1 MLNASVG
8 VQRVLA
14 RLRPVQSHRSSVAD
28 TLRRHRL
35 SAMVMIRQGTS
46 QLVRLPAATVSV
58 LRPEAPTRRHAQD
71 PIARH
76 TTTTSRRSGLAPRSV
91 PAHASSKTASRSVAA
106 NKEQVHKPA
115 LAARSARACNA
126 PIAGQGPLVRRS
138 LISRIGA
145 ERAVPAA
152 AIAIVLLA
160 TAISSAPSLGNS
172 GPVGGPTGDGPDA
185 RLAVG
190 GVGAAGQ
197 QVTPPGGGT
206 DGTVDETGADGGL
219 AGAADGGLG
228 AAAEDPAIAGT
239 DPNVAPPNDA
249 PANVADSFIDDG
261 TLLKPVAVD
270 TTVADG
276 KNLMRSYRVRPGDTL
291 TGIARKFG
299 VTMMTVWWA
308 NNLSAKDD
316 LHIGQTLTIPPV
328 NGVVITVGPSDTLD
342 SLAAKYGVDSA
353 TIVDANAL
361 EDPNLVIGQT
371 LTVPGALGN
380 EIAQPKP
387 KPTRTPTKS
396 GPSHSS
402 GSSRPVSPPARYSG
416 GKFSWPVAGGYIS
429 QYFHYGHY
437 AIDIAADRGTTVKA
451 AAAGVVTFA
460 GWKSN
465 GGGYQVWISHGSGL
479 YTTYNHMSSV
489 SVGRGQHVGRGQMVG
504 RVGMTGNATGPHLHF
519 EVWRGPVW
527 SGGTRVNPLIY
538 L

>member
-1 MLNASVG
+1 LLNASVG

-28 TLRRHRL
+28 SLRRHRL
-35 SAMVMIRQGTS
+35 STMLMIRQGTS

-58 LRPEAPTRRHAQD
+58 LRPEAPTRRHAAD
-71 PIARH
+71 PVARH
-76 TTTTSRRSGLAPRSV
+76 VATTSRRSGLAPRSV
-91 PAHASSKTASRSVAA
+91 PAHASSKTSSRAVAA
-106 NKEQVHKPA
+106 KREDVHKPA

-126 PIAGQGPLVRRS
+126 PIADQGPLVRRS

-160 TAISSAPSLGNS
+160 TAISSAPTLGSN

-197 QVTPPGGGT
+197 QVTPAEGGT
-206 DGTVDETGADGGL
+206 DGTIDETGADGGL
-219 AGAADGGLG
+219 GAVDGGLG
-228 AAAEDPAIAGT
+228 AIVDDPSTTGAEPGVD
-239 DPNVAPPNDA
+239 PPNDA

-276 KNLMRSYRVRPGDTL
+276 KQLMRTYRVRPGDTL

-308 NNLSAKDD
+308 NNLTAKDD

-328 NGVVITVGPSDTLD
+328 NGVVITVGSSDTLE
-342 SLAAKYGVDSA
+342 SLAAKYGVDAA

-380 EIAQPKP
+380 EIAKPKP
-387 KPTRTPTKS
+387 KPTRTPTRS
-396 GPSHSS
+396 GSSHAS

-416 GKFSWPVAGGYIS
+416 GKFGWPVAGGYIS

-451 AAAGVVTFA
+451 AASGVVTFA

-479 YTTYNHMSSV
+479 STTYNHMSSV

-519 EVWRGPVW
+519 EVWRGAVW